1 MRTITVCIGS
11 GCHLKGSYQ
20 IIETLKR
27 LIKDAGV
34 DAEVRLAASFC
45 QGRCTEGV
53 VIKIDDTTITRVSP
67 DNIAEIFEAMVADM
81 GRTCDDHHFYEQSQV
96 P

>member
-20 IIETLKR
+20 IIEILKR
-27 LIKDAGV
+27 LIRDTGV
-34 DAEVRLAASFC
+34 DAEVKLAASFC

-53 VIKIDDTTITRVSP
+53 IVKIDDATMTRVSP
-67 DNIAEIFEAMVADM
+67 DNIANIFEAMVA
-81 GRTCDDHHFYEQSQV
+81 GIRTDL
-96 P
+96 